1 MNWINNA
8 TCCHV
13 AIVLAI
19 ISGIETALFLG
30 YTVKIS
36 RQQVSLERLEKEH
49 QLRIKELEKK
59 NGSELTK
66 IEELEKQIQ
75 ALKRAI

>member
-1 MNWINNA
+1 
-8 TCCHV
+8 
-13 AIVLAI
+13 
-19 ISGIETALFLG
+19 
-30 YTVKIS
+30 
-36 RQQVSLERLEKEH
+36 LEKEH